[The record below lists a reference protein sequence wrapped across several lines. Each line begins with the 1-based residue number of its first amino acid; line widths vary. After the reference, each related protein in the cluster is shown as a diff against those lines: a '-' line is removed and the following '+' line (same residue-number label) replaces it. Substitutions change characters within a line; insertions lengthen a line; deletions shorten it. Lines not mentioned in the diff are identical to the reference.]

1 MPVYPAPRIRISFIV
16 LPFVSAVDTH
26 ETHAGAAIRDID
38 FGVNHGMR
46 PKTLV
51 STGGAVF
58 VTAAVGGLASRPAES
73 AWYAQLKKP
82 SFQPP
87 RQAFPVVWPIL
98 YADIAAVSAS
108 TLDHL
113 RDQDRRAGARVL
125 PHCWRANLVLNAG
138 WTWLFFTRRQL
149 GASALAAAA
158 LTASSADLT
167 RRAVAARGASGA
179 VLGLYPV
186 WCAFATLL
194 STRIWQ
200 LNRD

>member
-1 MPVYPAPRIRISFIV
+1 
-16 LPFVSAVDTH
+16 
-26 ETHAGAAIRDID
+26 
-38 FGVNHGMR
+38 MR

-51 STGGAVF
+51 ITGGAVF
-58 VTAAVGGLASRPAES
+58 LTAAAGSLASRPGES
-73 AWYAQLKKP
+73 TWYARLNKP
-82 SFQPP
+82 RFQPP
-87 RQAFPVVWPIL
+87 RQAFPVVWPLL

-113 RDQDRRAGARVL
+113 RDQDRARARTYAAL
-125 PHCWRANLVLNAG
+125 LAANLVLNAG

-149 GASALAAAA
+149 GTSALAAAA

-179 VLGLYPV
+179 ALGLYPA